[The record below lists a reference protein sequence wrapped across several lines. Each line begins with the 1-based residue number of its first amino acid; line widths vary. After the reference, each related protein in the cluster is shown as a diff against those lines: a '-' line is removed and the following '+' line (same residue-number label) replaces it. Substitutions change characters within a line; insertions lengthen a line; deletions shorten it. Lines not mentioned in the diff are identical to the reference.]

1 MLEEAG
7 LIVSYLMR
15 LVQALE
21 LLART
26 QVLKQT
32 RYHFTLLYP
41 ISTLFNSIN
50 DIFYKQSESDIS
62 FLTHTQKELVLSA
75 IDALGDKG
83 VLVYSTCA
91 LTVQENEAV
100 VQYALTNRPEIRLVD
115 PGLSFGVEGFT
126 AFRGQVFSE
135 DMKLCRRYYPHTHN
149 MDGFFVAKLVKDKAV
164 PKQQARVA
172 SGTFGKKKS
181 KKEKKS
187 EKEAAAA
194 GRGQEKQEGASE
206 QVVGFDEQE
215 DAVYL
220 DFSAPTAESDHDH
233 QQESEPE
240 QEQQPVVAEKKK
252 FNKVNNPK
260 KRTRSERQDNQDD
273 DVVEILSRAEKKM
286 RKKEAMARLGLA
298 RKTLKADA

>member
-1 MLEEAG
+1 M
-7 LIVSYLMR
+7 
-15 LVQALE
+15 
-21 LLART
+21 
-26 QVLKQT
+26 
-32 RYHFTLLYP
+32 
-41 ISTLFNSIN
+41 
-50 DIFYKQSESDIS
+50 
-62 FLTHTQKELVLSA
+62 THTQKELVLSA

-164 PKQQARVA
+164 VPMQQQARVA
-172 SGTFGKKKS
+172 SGSFGKKKS
-181 KKEKKS
+181 KKDKKR
-187 EKEAAAA
+187 EKEAAAAAA
-194 GRGQEKQEGASE
+194 GRGQEKVGESE

-215 DAVYL
+215 DAAYL
-220 DFSAPTAESDHDH
+220 DFSLPTTAESDTGA
-233 QQESEPE
+233 QQQPENQEPV
-240 QEQQPVVAEKKK
+240 QEQQTLFAEKKK

-260 KRTRSERQDNQDD
+260 KRTLSDRCQDNQDD
-273 DVVEILSRAEKKM
+273 DDAVEILSRAEKKM
-286 RKKEAMARLGLA
+286 RKKEAMARLGLT
-298 RKTLKADA
+298 RKTLKVDATS